1 MMLRTIHRWL
11 AIISTVKSDI
21 SVFIAIYTYFTI
33 ITINN
38 QDVQDPICGVAAA
51 VKVNGILFS
60 LHSLLPQNM
69 YRYYNCQQPN
79 INAQSKSQEGLKE
92 KEIEI

>member
-60 LHSLLPQNM
+60 LYYRKRKAWKWQAHSEVKLDSVGS
-69 YRYYNCQQPN
+69 
-79 INAQSKSQEGLKE
+79 I
-92 KEIEI
+92 

>member
-1 MMLRTIHRWL
+1 MMLRTIPRWL

-21 SVFIAIYTYFTI
+21 WVSIVIYTYFTI
-33 ITINN
+33 YVFTIITITN

-60 LHSLLPQNM
+60 LH
-69 YRYYNCQQPN
+69 YRNRVLELAGGHSEVKLDS
-79 INAQSKSQEGLKE
+79 IGS
-92 KEIEI
+92 I

>member
-21 SVFIAIYTYFTI
+21 WVSIVIYTYFTI

-38 QDVQDPICGVAAA
+38 QDVQDHICGVAAA
-51 VKVNGILFS
+51 VKVNGILFFLHYRNRVLELAGGHSEVKLDS
-60 LHSLLPQNM
+60 LGS
-69 YRYYNCQQPN
+69 
-79 INAQSKSQEGLKE
+79 I
-92 KEIEI
+92 